1 MMDETR
7 AKQKWSID
15 FLTIPCWGTTP
26 SFVHSVFIAK
36 CSFRQTSTK
45 GVGRRVISHDGWA
58 MIDLSTCRHTLS
70 IFVLFVANSMK
81 ISRGDVFL
89 CDGVWLHRRISFG
102 RLGHLFGFLIL
113 TTDSRSKHSARFLSW
128 APWMELTWDARM
140 RRRINQIDLRCV
152 VSRRQWWGKETT
164 YQRETGIQRRD
175 QSQQSLNHHHGKFL
189 CASPTCFFA
198 YSFWCVDSF
207 WSKLWKWTVRD
218 PARLEPF

>member
-7 AKQKWSID
+7 AKQKWSIE
-15 FLTIPCWGTTP
+15 FLTISCWGTTP

-81 ISRGDVFL
+81 ISRWDVFL
-89 CDGVWLHRRISFG
+89 CGGVWLRRRISFERLGYSIGFLLCFG
-102 RLGHLFGFLIL
+102 RLEKGDDLSKMATIWRNQMNVKGLLTIL
-113 TTDSRSKHSARFLSW
+113 NTDSRSKDSARLPSW

-140 RRRINQIDLRCV
+140 RRRVNQID
-152 VSRRQWWGKETT
+152 
-164 YQRETGIQRRD
+164 
-175 QSQQSLNHHHGKFL
+175 
-189 CASPTCFFA
+189 A
-198 YSFWCVDSF
+198 
-207 WSKLWKWTVRD
+207 
-218 PARLEPF
+218 